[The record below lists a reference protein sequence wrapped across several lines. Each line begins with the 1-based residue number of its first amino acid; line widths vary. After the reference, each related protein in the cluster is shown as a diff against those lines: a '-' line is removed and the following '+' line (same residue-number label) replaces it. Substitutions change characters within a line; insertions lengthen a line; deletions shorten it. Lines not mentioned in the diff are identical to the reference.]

1 MKLNCIVI
9 EDEPPAQEKLAGFIK
24 EIDFLELKQTFGSA
38 INVSNY
44 IKENSIDLLFLDVQ
58 LGIFS
63 GLDFL
68 ASLNQSPLVI
78 LTTAH
83 ADYAIKSYEYNVID
97 YLLKPYSFQR
107 FHQAVNKAYQFSLG
121 NGEAETETAYIF
133 VKTEYRIEKIRLDD
147 ILYIEG
153 QKDYLKIVTAQKSTM
168 SLLSFKKIEEVLPA
182 SQFFRVHNSFIIALD
197 KVIAIERD
205 RIKIGEALVPISK
218 SNKQAFYKRIGNR
231 LL

>member
-24 EIDFLELKQTFGSA
+24 EISFLELKQTFGTA
-38 INVSNY
+38 INVASY
-44 IKENSIDLLFLDVQ
+44 LRENRIDLLFLDIQ
-58 LGIFS
+58 LGVFS

-78 LTTAH
+78 FTTAH
-83 ADYAIKSYEYNVID
+83 ADYAIKSYEFNVID

-107 FHQAVNKAYQFSLG
+107 FHQAVQKAYEFVS
-121 NGEAETETAYIF
+121 NKTESQADDIF
-133 VKTEYRIEKIRLDD
+133 VKTEYRIEKIRLAD

-153 QKDYLKIVTAQKSTM
+153 KKDYLKIVTAQKNIM
-168 SLLSFKKIEEVLPA
+168 SLLSFKKMEEVLP
-182 SQFFRVHNSFIIALD
+182 SSKFFRVHNSYIIALD
-197 KVIAIERD
+197 KITAIERD
-205 RIKIGEALVPISK
+205 LVKIGEVLIPISK
-218 SNKQAFYKRIGNR
+218 SNKQDFYKLIEKR

>member
-1 MKLNCIVI
+1 MKLSCIII
-9 EDEPPAQEKLAGFIK
+9 EDEPPAQEKLADFIK

-38 INVSNY
+38 INVATY
-44 IKENSIDLLFLDVQ
+44 LKENKIDLLFLDIQ

-68 ASLNQSPLVI
+68 ASLEHAPLVI

-83 ADYAIKSYEYNVID
+83 ADYAIKSYEFNVID

-107 FHQAVNKAYQFSLG
+107 FHQAVHKVYQFMDNHPESQ
-121 NGEAETETAYIF
+121 ADYIF
-133 VKTEYRIEKIRLDD
+133 VKTEYRIEKIMLSD

-153 QKDYLKIVTAQKSTM
+153 MKDYLKIVTKQKSIM
-168 SLLSFKKIEEVLPA
+168 SLLSFKKVSEALPP
-182 SQFFRVHNSFIIALD
+182 SKFFRVHNSYIVALD
-197 KVIAIERD
+197 KIVSIERD
-205 RIKIGEALVPISK
+205 RIKVGEALIPISK
-218 SNKQAFYKRIGNR
+218 GTKQEFFNLINKR

>member
-38 INVSNY
+38 INVANY
-44 IKENSIDLLFLDVQ
+44 TKENSIDLLFLDVQ

-83 ADYAIKSYEYNVID
+83 TDYAVKSYDYNVID

-107 FHQAVNKAYQFSLG
+107 FHQAAQKAYQLI
-121 NGEAETETAYIF
+121 NNKAEPKDDYIF
-133 VKTEYRIEKIRLDD
+133 VKTEYRIEKIEISS

-153 QKDYLKIVTAQKSTM
+153 MKDYLSIVTTQKTVM
-168 SLLSFKKIEEVLPA
+168 TLLSFKKISDILPTA
-182 SQFFRVHNSFIIALD
+182 NFFRVHNSYIVALD
-197 KVIAIERD
+197 KIMSIERD
-205 RIKIGEALVPISK
+205 RIKVGDALIPISK
-218 SNKQAFYKRIGNR
+218 ANKQEFNDLIKKR